1 MVWLVAALHGATVLT
16 KAQPRRTG
24 CSTKKQ
30 RLRLKPRPSRENCL
44 AETQLSR
51 TKPDSSGTNYAL
63 AEAVAASE
71 SCPAIVRKFVTK
83 GDSITGRSNNNQ
95 QYFRALRKVLGIT
108 RPTKTTYIRR
118 RFHLLLKQQSREKAR
133 LYSA

>member
-44 AETQLSR
+44 AETHSFPEQNLIQAEQITHSP
-51 TKPDSSGTNYAL
+51 KP
-63 AEAVAASE
+63 
-71 SCPAIVRKFVTK
+71 
-83 GDSITGRSNNNQ
+83 
-95 QYFRALRKVLGIT
+95 LRLLNHVL
-108 RPTKTTYIRR
+108 P
-118 RFHLLLKQQSREKAR
+118 S
-133 LYSA
+133 